1 MITYLKKYYLFPVL
15 IFTLFMQVSCLD
27 NELTEVVER
36 LEVQTVMPDGFKPG
50 NEYANQTVTLKSNR
64 YNYTA
69 TTNDDG
75 LAVFENIVPDIYSI
89 STSREIEGN
98 EYVLM
103 ADTIVENHDVV
114 LSGSKTKTAVFENLK
129 LLLNL
134 QLAVKQSLIISKVYA
149 SGTKDNNAKNYSS
162 DQYIELFNNSD
173 EIEYIDS
180 TLYFGLVEAES
191 VIAYPA
197 RNNPGYV
204 FARQIF
210 RFVNNGDSIAVNP
223 GASVLIVNS
232 AINHLEFS
240 PTSVN
245 LRSADFEAKSPN
257 YSNNSDVRELKL
269 IYSAFAS
276 LIYMNLV
283 RGGDNGIFLFRTHE
297 KVSQFPIFYIPGRET
312 GNRYMRVPANLI
324 FDGMESLKN
333 NVNTGPNINNK
344 RLHNFIDAGFGF
356 INAISGYTNESVERR
371 VDATK
376 SNATRYYL
384 IDTNN
389 STNDFKTVTDP
400 TPRKYDKP
408 LLLN

>member
-1 MITYLKKYYLFPVL
+1 MNPYLKKYNLFPVL

-27 NELTEVVER
+27 NELTEVVET
-36 LEVQTVMPDGFKPG
+36 LEVQTVMPEGFKQG
-50 NEYANQTVTLKSNR
+50 IEFENQTVTLKSNR
-64 YNYTA
+64 YSYTA
-69 TTNDDG
+69 TTDAEG
-75 LAVFENIVPDIYSI
+75 LAIFQNIIPDIYSI
-89 STSREIEGN
+89 STSLEIEGN
-98 EYVLM
+98 DYVLM
-103 ADTIVENHDVV
+103 ADTVVESRNVV
-114 LSGSKTKTAVFENLK
+114 LSGSKTKTQLFESQTII
-129 LLLNL
+129 LNL
-134 QLAVKQSLIISKVYA
+134 ELAVKQSLIISKVYA
-149 SGTKDNNAKNYSS
+149 SGTKDNNNKNYSS

-173 EIEYIDS
+173 EVEYIDS

-197 RNNPGYV
+197 RNNPGFVY
-204 FARQIF
+204 ARQIF
-210 RFVNNGDSIAVNP
+210 RFVNNADSIAVNP
-223 GASVLIVNS
+223 GTSVLIVNS

-240 PTSVN
+240 PASVN

-283 RGGDNGIFLFRTHE
+283 RGGDNGVFLFRTHE
-297 KVSQFPIFYIPGRET
+297 RVSQFPIFYIPGRET
-312 GNRYMRVPANLI
+312 GNRYMQIPANLI

-371 VDATK
+371 VDLTK
-376 SNATRYYL
+376 SNANRYYL

-389 STNDFKTVTDP
+389 STNDLKTVTDP